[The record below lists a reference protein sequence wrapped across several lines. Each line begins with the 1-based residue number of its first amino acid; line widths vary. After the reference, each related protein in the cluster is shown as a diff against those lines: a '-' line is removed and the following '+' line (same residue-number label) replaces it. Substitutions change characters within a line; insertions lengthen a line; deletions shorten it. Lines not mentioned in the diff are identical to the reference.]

1 MYLFK
6 RIASIHKK
14 RKKKKKEGG
23 FGWGLLVCFYG
34 LSHPKGCHECHRS
47 KKCHPINKSIM
58 QSQWSLF
65 FFFFLFFLH
74 IKFWKNFRLQTMSR
88 NIQYFILTDILQS
101 TSSYS
106 CLTWAN
112 PNACTALFDVY
123 TSLSN
128 CFIY

>member
-6 RIASIHKK
+6 HIASIHKK
-14 RKKKKKEGG
+14 RKKKKKGG
-23 FGWGLLVCFYG
+23 GLWLGPSCLLLWPFTSKRLPWVPQKQEMS
-34 LSHPKGCHECHRS
+34 SHKQIYNAVPVKA
-47 KKCHPINKSIM
+47 
-58 QSQWSLF
+58 LF
-65 FFFFLFFLH
+65 LFFLFFLH
-74 IKFWKNFRLQTMSR
+74 LKFWKNFRLQTMSR